1 MDAYVP
7 KRLRIR
13 DRDDHLT
20 RQQEDNEKGVHMG
33 LIING
38 EIISDDVL
46 ETSYNSDRIRN
57 AYTEHCKSEGIE
69 ETDEGRR
76 QFNEDRI
83 IEDTVILQGAK
94 AAVPPPKEHAIKSRL
109 SQLKSDL
116 YLPTDT
122 VTPFEEEL
130 RQIAVK
136 KYYLVKFFKL
146 IDSCIPHPTE
156 EECNKYYEEHLD
168 DFAAGEVY
176 RFTHICFSLDNY
188 ESQTEATVDL
198 LNLKA
203 RIESSQNPDDSWWYA
218 IGKYSITVDQDNGE
232 YPPVKKG
239 KLDPQ
244 IEAPLF
250 KCTVPGQISE
260 PIVTSENTIDLFRF
274 EAVRDLGVL
283 PFSTVYPLIRKR
295 VFQEKQAIAT
305 GKKLEELKTKAVIEH
320 TPPVQATGE
329 TGDAASE

>member
-1 MDAYVP
+1 
-7 KRLRIR
+7 
-13 DRDDHLT
+13 
-20 RQQEDNEKGVHMG
+20 MG

-38 EIISDDVL
+38 EIISDEVL
-46 ETSYNSDRIRN
+46 ETSYNSDRIRD

-76 QFNEDRI
+76 RFNEDMI

-94 AAVPPPKEHAIKSRL
+94 AAVPPPKEHAIKARV

-146 IDSCIPHPTE
+146 IDSRIPHPTE
-156 EECNKYYEEHLD
+156 EECKKYYEEHQT
-168 DFAAGEVY
+168 DFATGEVY

-198 LNLKA
+198 LNLKT

-232 YPPVKKG
+232 YRLFKKG
-239 KLDPQ
+239 GLPPE
-244 IEAPLF
+244 IETPLL
-250 KCTVPGQISE
+250 KCTVRGQISE
-260 PIVTSENTIDLFRF
+260 PVITSENTIDLFRF
-274 EAVRDLGVL
+274 EEMRNIGVV
-283 PFSTVYPLIRKR
+283 PFESVYSLIRKKL
-295 VFQEKQAIAT
+295 FLQKQTIAT
-305 GKKLEELKTKAVIEH
+305 DKKLEELKTKAVIER
-320 TPPVQATGE
+320 TPPPVQAASE